1 MKSLLELISPPDIPV
16 SFTDKIEGQIVAR
29 IRALSLDK
37 GHYKHDVKVLLW
49 ICVCLESL
57 ISKENKV
64 DKKKMCLD
72 IYKTVYGLSEEDE
85 RVLTNNIDILHATK
99 RIKKKHYFRLF
110 LTSIKEIFSL

>member
-1 MKSLLELISPPDIPV
+1 MKSLLELIPSPDIPV
-16 SFTDKIEGQIVAR
+16 SFTDKIQDQIVSR
-29 IRALSLDK
+29 IKSLSLDK
-37 GHYKHDVKVLLW
+37 GQYKHDIKVLLW

-72 IYKTVYGLSEEDE
+72 IYKAVYGLSEEDE
-85 RVLTNNIDILHATK
+85 RILINNIDILHATK

-110 LTSIKEIFSL
+110 LTSIKEIFAL